1 MVSATETGCGGAGI
15 TVNGQSQP
23 PLADDG
29 TVGALV
35 RPVVP
40 VTPEF

>member
-1 MVSATETGCGGAGI
+1 VVSATETGCGGAGI